1 MKIIIKKGRQFDGD
15 RLISIKT
22 KEEECFNLARWYLL
36 TNQLSFNEAN
46 KYERALQSGNRLWF
60 QDATQEMIEYGKQGV
75 DFLDKK
81 NEDLLEKFCDKWK
94 INFDLIK
101 QTILNDFEKE
111 ENETQTL

>member
-1 MKIIIKKGRQFDGD
+1 MKITIKKGRQFDGD

-46 KYERALQSGNRLWF
+46 KYERALSAGNRLWF
-60 QDATQEMIEYGKQGV
+60 ADATNEMIEYGKQGI

-81 NEDLLEKFCDKWK
+81 NEDLLSKFCETWK
-94 INFDLIK
+94 ISFDLIK
-101 QTILNDFEKE
+101 QTLLNDFEV
-111 ENETQTL
+111 ENGNSN